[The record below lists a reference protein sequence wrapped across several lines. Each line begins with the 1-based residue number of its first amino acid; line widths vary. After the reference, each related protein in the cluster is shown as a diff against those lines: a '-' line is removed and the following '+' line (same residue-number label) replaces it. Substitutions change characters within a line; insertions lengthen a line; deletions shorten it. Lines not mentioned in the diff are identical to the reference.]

1 MFLCYK
7 VVARARINSAVL
19 EAGGL
24 SVDTTLVGRHFDV
37 EAGVVGRDSLS
48 KETMRGREHRGRGGV
63 MGQGEEGERHCHQG
77 GSLGSDSRDSFY
89 AARHCKGKTQNSNFA
104 TPQLVTYPE
113 LGLGFRV

>member
-77 GSLGSDSRDSFY
+77 GSLGSDSQTPSMQRGT
-89 AARHCKGKTQNSNFA
+89 AKAKLKTAISQHHNW
-104 TPQLVTYPE
+104 
-113 LGLGFRV
+113 